1 MGSGMVTVVRA
12 EAVLT
17 AQNKLRPGLAAA
29 AAELGRFRA
38 MQAKATTAFTSTAA
52 RAMTA
57 MSQRSS
63 AAMAAAQGRLLA
75 AGRNQVVALGG
86 PAALGASYK
95 QFADVDRGITRIGIT
110 ANASAEELAGVRKQ
124 IEGIAFETAQSSGKV
139 TGGLEVLV
147 AQGRS
152 LKDSLSFL
160 PSVART
166 AAATGAEVDDIAKS
180 ADAVGT
186 NFKIAAKQ
194 MQDAFDIMAAGG
206 NAGSFELKDQAR
218 YLPSIAPAAAA
229 AGFNG
234 TKGLTELI
242 ALLQVMRKGSGSPEE
257 ASSSLNNIFQKMDSD
272 ETRKRFKSFGI
283 DSSKA
288 LEKARKEGKN
298 LVEVFADLTDQALK
312 GDMSKLP
319 RLFSDMEMARGMRA
333 LMTYRQELKGLIEL
347 INSTAK
353 GTVSQ
358 ALVKV
363 TSDARAQIDHM
374 FSAVENRAVQLGG
387 VLAKYIVLPLDKSLR
402 DIEAGNNPSVN
413 RVEEFSKHYNA
424 DLIAE
429 EELRSGSRGDYD
441 ANTRRLVDARK
452 EFLTRQKID
461 SERERLGSEIAAL
474 EARKAKYAADAKA
487 GTEGLPAHL
496 ADAANGRA
504 NDEIGGIDS
513 EIGKRRG
520 RLDEI
525 NKLVALVAD
534 LNQKL
539 AETQGAME
547 SATKPRMT
555 LPVGQVKTELEGL
568 GQAGQTA
575 GSQLADGFT
584 QGMSRMENEAT
595 AVIARIQQ
603 QLNGLRAPSLSF
615 GSVSGLPTGKQGP
628 N

>member
-1 MGSGMVTVVRA
+1 MVTVVRA

-75 AGRNQVVALGG
+75 AGRNQIVALGG

-139 TGGLEVLV
+139 TGGLDVLV

-152 LKDSLSFL
+152 LKESLEFL
-160 PSVART
+160 PSVAKT
-166 AAATGAEVDDIAKS
+166 AAAANAEVDDIAKT
-180 ADAVGT
+180 ADAVAS
-186 NFKIAAKQ
+186 NFKIAGTQ
-194 MQDAFDIMAAGG
+194 MQKAFDIMSEGGKAGM
-206 NAGSFELKDQAR
+206 FELKDMSQF
-218 YLPSIAPAAAA
+218 LPSLAPAASA
-229 AGFNG
+229 AGFTG
-234 TKGLTELI
+234 TKGLTDLV
-242 ALLQVMRKGSGSPEE
+242 AMLQIVRKGTGTSGE
-257 ASSSLNNIFQKMDSD
+257 ANDSMSNIFQKMEID
-272 ETRKRFKSFGI
+272 ETTKRFKKFGV
-283 DSSKA
+283 DVPKEMA
-288 LEKARKEGKN
+288 KARKEGRN
-298 LVEVFADLTDQALK
+298 LVEVFEELTGKALK
-312 GDMSKLP
+312 GDLSKIP
-319 RLFSDMEMARGMRA
+319 QLFADTQFARGMRA
-333 LMTYRQELKGLIEL
+333 LMTYRGEWQKLSKTIEKDAPGSVGRDL
-347 INSTAK
+347 VRVTA
-353 GTVSQ
+353 
-358 ALVKV
+358 
-363 TSDARAQIDHM
+363 DARAQIDHM

-402 DIEAGNNPSVN
+402 DIEAGKNPTVN
-413 RVEEFSKHYNA
+413 RVEEFSTHYNA
-424 DLIAE
+424 DVIAE
-429 EELRSGSRGDYD
+429 EELRTGSRGDYD
-441 ANTRRLVDARK
+441 PNTRRLVDARK

-461 SERERLGSEIAAL
+461 SERERLGSEISVL

-496 ADAANGRA
+496 ADAANSRA
-504 NDEIGGIDS
+504 NDEIGGIDG
-513 EIGKRRG
+513 EIGKRRN

-525 NKLVALVAD
+525 NKLVAIVSD

-555 LPVGQVKTELEGL
+555 LPVGQIKTDLEGL

-584 QGMSRMENEAT
+584 QGMSRMENEAR

>member
-1 MGSGMVTVVRA
+1 MVTVVRA

-86 PAALGASYK
+86 PAAIGASYK

-139 TGGLEVLV
+139 TGGLDVLV

-152 LKDSLSFL
+152 LKEALEFL
-160 PSVART
+160 PSVAKT
-166 AAATGAEVDDIAKS
+166 AAAANAGVDDIAKT
-180 ADAVGT
+180 ADSVAT
-186 NFKIAAKQ
+186 NFKIASTQ
-194 MQDAFDIMAAGG
+194 MQKAFDIMSEGGKAGM
-206 NAGSFELKDQAR
+206 FELKDMAQF
-218 YLPSIAPAAAA
+218 LPSLSPAASA
-229 AGFNG
+229 AGFTG
-234 TKGLTELI
+234 TKGLTDLV
-242 ALLQVMRKGSGSPEE
+242 AMLQIVRKGSGTSGE
-257 ASSSLNNIFQKMDSD
+257 ANDSMSNIFQKMEID
-272 ETRKRFKSFGI
+272 ETTKRFKKFGV
-283 DSSKA
+283 DVPKEMA
-288 LEKARKEGKN
+288 KARKEGRN
-298 LVEVFADLTDQALK
+298 LVEVFEELTGKALK
-312 GDMSKLP
+312 GDLSKIP
-319 RLFSDMEMARGMRA
+319 QLFADTQFARGMRA
-333 LMTYRQELKGLIEL
+333 LMTYRGEWQKLSKSIEKDAPGSVGRDL
-347 INSTAK
+347 VRVTA
-353 GTVSQ
+353 
-358 ALVKV
+358 
-363 TSDARAQIDHM
+363 DARAQIDHM

-402 DIEAGNNPSVN
+402 DIEAGKNPSVN
-413 RVEEFSKHYNA
+413 RVEEYSKHYNA

-429 EELRSGSRGDYD
+429 EELRSGSRGNYD

-461 SERERLGSEIAAL
+461 SERERLGSEISAL
-474 EARKAKYAADAKA
+474 EARKAKYATDAKA

-496 ADAANGRA
+496 AEAASGRA

-555 LPVGQVKTELEGL
+555 LPVGQLKTELEGL

-584 QGMSRMENEAT
+584 QGMSRMENEAK

-603 QLNGLRAPSLSF
+603 QLSGLRAPSLSF
-615 GSVSGLPTGKQGP
+615 GSVSGLPTGRQGAE
-628 N
+628 